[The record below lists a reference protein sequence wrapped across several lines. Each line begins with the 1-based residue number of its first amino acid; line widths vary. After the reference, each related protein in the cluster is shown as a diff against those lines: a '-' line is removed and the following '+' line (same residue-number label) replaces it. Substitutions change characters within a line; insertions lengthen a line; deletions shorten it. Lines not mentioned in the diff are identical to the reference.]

1 MPKCEHGLTSKEC
14 YVCASPKHG
23 AEPVEP
29 VACIDALKDAFFEG
43 FTSVATYNDTL
54 LNSPEEAW
62 EKYKPP
68 HTAPP
73 QRAEPTLQTCNCRWD
88 GEVQVQQC
96 TLHEAHV
103 DAIHEWAERAKTAE
117 KKLAALAQ
125 QAEPV
130 AVAERE
136 RIAAQWDGCVTH
148 QLDIF
153 GPVDIGASIRAG
165 ELVGPA
171 QQAEPV
177 QEPAYKVKVAGR
189 WHDTEPLAPAFSL
202 PDGEHLLYTAPPQR
216 KQSEQAEPVSADPH
230 TTTLR
235 NLLECCLS
243 WEPDACVL
251 GNVTARQAVA
261 ALRAALAQE
270 QAEPLTIERLRYAL
284 VASRI
289 IPPEAVEDPDE
300 YDDGVTL
307 HRIEALHRRIA

>member
-1 MPKCEHGLTSKEC
+1 MTTMQIDRA
-14 YVCASPKHG
+14 V
-23 AEPVEP
+23 VEQATKAMLNFP
-29 VACIDALKDAFFEG
+29 GDISDEMFESIRALKA
-43 FTSVATYNDTL
+43 V
-54 LNSPEEAW
+54 
-62 EKYKPP
+62 
-68 HTAPP
+68 
-73 QRAEPTLQTCNCRWD
+73 
-88 GEVQVQQC
+88 
-96 TLHEAHV
+96 
-103 DAIHEWAERAKTAE
+103 
-117 KKLAALAQ
+117 LAQ

-130 AVAERE
+130 DGACLHGVDDGACKECY
-136 RIAAQWDGCVTH
+136 AA
-148 QLDIF
+148 
-153 GPVDIGASIRAG
+153 S
-165 ELVGPA
+165 
-171 QQAEPV
+171 AEPV
-177 QEPAYKVKVAGR
+177 AWGCNRYIEDDNGFQIGTDDPELAWGR
-189 WHDTEPLAPAFSL
+189 FAPDDNGWW
-202 PDGEHLLYTAPPQR
+202 PLYTAPPQR

-307 HRIEALHRRIA
+307 HRIEALHRRLT